1 MSNTVRVII
10 QVSESLNGQL
20 VEESERL
27 GIPKTSIVTVAL
39 EQYFSQK
46 QAIRAMSDMGQVMQ
60 KLDDLEKQ
68 LKKNK
73 G

>member
-10 QVSESLNGQL
+10 QVSDSLNAQL

-39 EQYFSQK
+39 EQYFTQK
-46 QAIRAMSDMGQVMQ
+46 QAMRAMSDMGQVIQ
-60 KLDDLEKQ
+60 KLEDLERR
-68 LKKNK
+68 LEKN
-73 G
+73 

>member
-10 QVSESLNGQL
+10 QVSESLNEQL

-27 GIPKTSIVTVAL
+27 GLAKTAIVTVAL

-46 QAIRAMSDMGQVMQ
+46 QAMRAMSDIGQVIQ
-60 KLDDLEKQ
+60 KLEDLEKRIDKQ
-68 LKKNK
+68 
-73 G
+73 